1 MNVLV
6 PSQLKV
12 LQELKEASSNVLLT
26 GMTGTGKKTV
36 MKEFITQLFGVVTVN
51 CLNIQSDKVKQ
62 AACLYIPDLA
72 KFIELPEAMNIIED
86 LLSDST
92 KQVFITIDVV
102 DSIANQ
108 KVTDL
113 ISSRNLQVIQTPMI
127 TSASEVR
134 AIWRNRIAELNLTN
148 WLKEST
154 DIDYSDYV
162 DALTQY
168 DLRRSYLEQGLYAID
183 LIAVCHRRA
192 LDKTADDI
200 FNGLLNGDF
209 N

>member
-1 MNVLV
+1 MTVLV

-12 LQELKEASSNVLLT
+12 LQELQDASSDVLLT

-36 MKEFITQLFGVVTVN
+36 MKEFISQLSGVVTVN

-62 AACLYIPDLA
+62 AARLYIPDLA
-72 KFIELPEAMNIIED
+72 KFIELPEAMEIIED
-86 LLSDST
+86 LLSDSA
-92 KQVFITIDVV
+92 KQVFMTIDIV

-108 KVTDL
+108 KVTNL
-113 ISSRNLQVIQTPMI
+113 ISSHNLQVIQTPMI
-127 TSASEVR
+127 ISSSEVR
-134 AIWRNRIAELNLTN
+134 TIWRNRIAELNLTN

-183 LIAVCHRRA
+183 LMAVCHRRA
-192 LDKTADDI
+192 LDKTADEI
-200 FNGLLNGDF
+200 FKGLLNGDF

>member
-1 MNVLV
+1 MTVLV

-12 LQELKEASSNVLLT
+12 LQELKDASSDVLLT

-36 MKEFITQLFGVVTVN
+36 MREFINQLSGVVTVN

-62 AACLYIPDLA
+62 AARLYIPDLVE
-72 KFIELPEAMNIIED
+72 FIELPEAMEIIED
-86 LLSDST
+86 LLSDSA
-92 KQVFITIDVV
+92 KQVFMIIDVV

-108 KVTDL
+108 KVTNL
-113 ISSRNLQVIQTPMI
+113 ISSHNLQVIQTPMI
-127 TSASEVR
+127 ISSSEVR
-134 AIWRNRIAELNLTN
+134 TIWRNRIAELNLTN

-183 LIAVCHRRA
+183 LMAVCHRRA
-192 LDKTADDI
+192 LDKTADEI
-200 FNGLLNGDF
+200 FKGLLNGDF

>member
-26 GMTGTGKKTV
+26 GMAGTGKKTV

-62 AACLYIPDLA
+62 ATRLYIPDLA
-72 KFIELPEAMNIIED
+72 KFIELPEAMKIIED

-92 KQVFITIDVV
+92 KQIFITIDVV

-113 ISSRNLQVIQTPMI
+113 ISSHNLQVIQTPMI

-154 DIDYSDYV
+154 NIDYSDYV

-183 LIAVCHRRA
+183 LVAVCHRRA

>member
-36 MKEFITQLFGVVTVN
+36 MKEFINQLFGVVTVN

-62 AACLYIPDLA
+62 AAHLYIPDLA
-72 KFIELPEAMNIIED
+72 KFIELPEAMKIIED
-86 LLSDST
+86 LLLDST
-92 KQVFITIDVV
+92 KQIFITIDVV

-113 ISSRNLQVIQTPMI
+113 ISSHNLQVIQTPMI

-183 LIAVCHRRA
+183 LIAVCHHRA
-192 LDKTADDI
+192 LDKTADEI

>member
-62 AACLYIPDLA
+62 AARLYIPDLA
-72 KFIELPEAMNIIED
+72 KFIELPEAMKIIED

-113 ISSRNLQVIQTPMI
+113 ISSHNLQVIQTPMI

>member
-1 MNVLV
+1 
-6 PSQLKV
+6 
-12 LQELKEASSNVLLT
+12 
-26 GMTGTGKKTV
+26 
-36 MKEFITQLFGVVTVN
+36 MK
-51 CLNIQSDKVKQ
+51 
-62 AACLYIPDLA
+62 
-72 KFIELPEAMNIIED
+72 IIEN

-92 KQVFITIDVV
+92 KQIFITIDVV

-113 ISSRNLQVIQTPMI
+113 ISSHNLQVIQTPMI

>member
-1 MNVLV
+1 MTVLV

-12 LQELKEASSNVLLT
+12 LQELKDASSNVLLT

-36 MKEFITQLFGVVTVN
+36 MKEFINQLSGVVTVN

-62 AACLYIPDLA
+62 AARLYIPDLA
-72 KFIELPEAMNIIED
+72 KFIELSEAMKIIED

-92 KQVFITIDVV
+92 KQIFMTIDIV

-113 ISSRNLQVIQTPMI
+113 ISSHNLQVIQTPMI

-134 AIWRNRIAELNLTN
+134 TIWRNRIAELNLTN

-183 LIAVCHRRA
+183 LMAVCHRRA
-192 LDKTADDI
+192 LDKTADEI
-200 FNGLLNGDF
+200 FKGLLNGDF

>member
-26 GMTGTGKKTV
+26 GMAGTGKKTV

-62 AACLYIPDLA
+62 AARLYIPDLA
-72 KFIELPEAMNIIED
+72 KFIELPEAMKIIED

-113 ISSRNLQVIQTPMI
+113 ISSHNLQVIQTPMI